1 MAFFSF
7 IFYLSRFRKEGGGC
21 VLYTGRIKN
30 NMLCGN
36 IKNNLYTAASLQKK
50 SKTKMMAIMQVF
62 L

>member
-1 MAFFSF
+1 MAFLFF
-7 IFYLSRFRKEGGGC
+7 IFYLSRFRWF